1 MGAYMIFKLKCDAV
15 DMKTRVID
23 IQNRYDDKYIDV
35 TLKSVGCV
43 HCHTSVARCHT
54 SVADECEMTAHL
66 NSIEFSVDIDYD
78 VDFENQEDEEEMFRR
93 IAKTKPFNE
102 LEVVVTYDER
112 WDY

>member
-1 MGAYMIFKLKCDAV
+1 MIFRKKINEANEIEKLV
-15 DMKTRVID
+15 REI
-23 IQNRYDDKYIDV
+23 NERYDNQYIDM
-35 TLKSVGCV
+35 TIKSVGRV

-66 NSIEFSVDIDYD
+66 NSIEFTVDIDYD